1 MHHSTPT
8 TAPSASATTSR
19 RTARPARRAWAW
31 TGVVGGVLGIVS
43 IQASMALSA
52 NWEAVAGDAEAVV
65 TDLGGRTGTLL
76 LFHTTTIV
84 CALLLLVFAA
94 GLKRRLDAQAPAG
107 SLLPTVAAWGLVLTS
122 VAGLLGSGLDT
133 QFMFAV
139 TEPSTMVVES
149 GAFYSDWV
157 ATIPWLW
164 VGAGL
169 AGVSLGLAALRHGAA
184 PRWIGVVGLALG
196 GIALLAGVSPFQ
208 YLAGFVAPVWLLVT
222 ALGFALGDRR

>member
-1 MHHSTPT
+1 MENTSL
-8 TAPSASATTSR
+8 TAPSPVSSSGRDAR
-19 RTARPARRAWAW
+19 RGPARAWAW
-31 TGVVGGVLGIVS
+31 TGVAAGALGITS
-43 IQASMALSA
+43 IQASMALSP
-52 NWEAVAGDAEAVV
+52 NWEQVAGDADAMVA
-65 TDLGGRTGTLL
+65 DLGTRTGTLL

-94 GLKRRLDAQAPAG
+94 GLKRRLDGQAPAG
-107 SLLPTVAAWGLVLTS
+107 SLLPTVAGWGLVLTS

-133 QFMFAV
+133 QFMFSV
-139 TEPSTMVVES
+139 QDPSMMVAES
-149 GAFYSDWV
+149 GAFYSEWV

-169 AGVSLGLAALRHGAA
+169 AGVSVGLAALRHGAA

>member
-1 MHHSTPT
+1 MENTSL
-8 TAPSASATTSR
+8 TAPSPIASSGQGV
-19 RTARPARRAWAW
+19 RPGAARAWAW
-31 TGVVGGVLGIVS
+31 TGVAAGVLGVTS
-43 IQASMALSA
+43 IQASMALSS
-52 NWEAVAGDAEAVV
+52 NWEAVAGDADAMVA
-65 TDLGGRTGTLL
+65 DLGTRGGTLL

-94 GLKRRLDAQAPAG
+94 GLKRRLDGQAPAG
-107 SLLPTVAAWGLVLTS
+107 SLLPTVAGWGLVLTS

-139 TEPSTMVVES
+139 QDPSMMVAES
-149 GAFYSDWV
+149 GAFYGDWV

-169 AGVSLGLAALRHGAA
+169 AGVSVGLAALRHGAA

-208 YLAGFVAPVWLLVT
+208 YLAGFVAPVWVLVT

>member
-1 MHHSTPT
+1 MENSSL
-8 TAPSASATTSR
+8 TAPSPVASSR
-19 RTARPARRAWAW
+19 RGTRPGAARAWAW
-31 TGVVGGVLGIVS
+31 TGVAAGVLGITS
-43 IQASMALSA
+43 IQASMALGS
-52 NWEAVAGDAEAVV
+52 NWAEVAGDADAMVA
-65 TDLGGRTGTLL
+65 DLGTRTGTLL

-84 CALLLLVFAA
+84 CALLVLVFAA
-94 GLKRRLDAQAPAG
+94 GLKRRLDGQAPAG
-107 SLLPTVAAWGLVLTS
+107 SLLPTVAGWGLVLTS

-139 TEPSTMVVES
+139 QDPSMMVAES
-149 GAFYSDWV
+149 GAFYGDWV

-169 AGVSLGLAALRHGAA
+169 AGVSVGLAALRHGAA